1 MLAIHG
7 EAELKAGQGKITCES
22 VYKSLFEFHGKRNWW
37 PGDTRFEIMVG
48 AILTQNTAWSNVE
61 KAINNLKQ
69 ADVLNPEALLN
80 LHHKRLAS
88 LLRPSGYYNV
98 KTKRVRAFCQWLL
111 QHNGVSGLEKW
122 TTVRL
127 RKALLAVHGI
137 GPETAD
143 DILLYAF
150 SRKVFVVDA
159 YTRRIFSRLGV
170 LTGNETYEE
179 IRAMF
184 EKALKSNISKSS
196 VSLFN
201 EYHALIVIHGASIC
215 KSRPDCQN
223 CVLSNQCN
231 YNS

>member
-1 MLAIHG
+1 MKDG
-7 EAELKAGQGKITCES
+7 EAGLNTGQEKIACES
-22 VYKSLFEFHGKRNWW
+22 VYKSLLGFHGKRDWW
-37 PGDTRFEIMVG
+37 PGDSRFEIMVG

-69 ADVLNPEALLN
+69 ADVLRPDALLN
-80 LHHKRLAS
+80 LHHRRLAS

-98 KTKRVRAFCQWLL
+98 KTKRLRAFCFWLL
-111 QHNGVSGLEKW
+111 ENNGADSLEKW
-122 TTVRL
+122 KTVKL
-127 RKALLAVHGI
+127 REALLSVHGV

-150 SRKVFVVDA
+150 NRKVFVVDA
-159 YTRRIFSRLGV
+159 YTRRIFSRLGI
-170 LTGNETYEE
+170 LAGDESYED

-184 EKALKSNISKSS
+184 EKALKSSA
-196 VSLFN
+196 SLFN
-201 EYHALIVIHGASIC
+201 EYHALIVIHGATIC
-215 KSRPDCQN
+215 KSRPDCKN

>member
-1 MLAIHG
+1 MKPG
-7 EAELKAGQGKITCES
+7 EGELKSGQVKITCES
-22 VYKSLFEFHGKRNWW
+22 VYKNLLEFHGKRDWW
-37 PGDTRFEIMVG
+37 PGDSRFEIMVG

-61 KAINNLKQ
+61 KAIANLKQ

-111 QHNGVSGLEKW
+111 QNNGADSLKKW
-122 TTVRL
+122 QTMKL

-150 SRKVFVVDA
+150 NRKVFVVDA

-170 LTGNETYEE
+170 LTGDETYEE

-184 EKALKSNISKSS
+184 EKVLKSSA
-196 VSLFN
+196 SLFN
-201 EYHALIVIHGASIC
+201 EYHALIVMHGASIC

-223 CVLSNQCN
+223 CVLSNECN